1 MTRKFL
7 TILTLGSLLSCGDSD
22 DGYAGRELKQ
32 PGAENENLPVLV
44 LLPEFAFTDQ
54 TGTPFGTTELDGQV
68 WVANF
73 IFTRCVLT
81 CPTQTANLALLKEK
95 LDRHDRW
102 GEKIFLVSFSVD
114 PEYDTSGVLRSFG
127 EQYGADPSHWKF
139 LTGARE
145 DTWQLSR
152 QGFKLAVGEQ
162 QMDVGLPLFHSSM
175 LVLVD
180 RQRQVRGYYD
190 GLDDEALSKVYDD
203 LNRLTEE

>member
-7 TILTLGSLLSCGDSD
+7 TGLTFLFLLSCGDSD

-32 PGAENENLPVLV
+32 PGAEDEDLPVLV

-81 CPTQTANLALLKEK
+81 CPMQTANLALLKEK

-102 GEKIFLVSFSVD
+102 GEKISLVSFSVD
-114 PEYDTSGVLRSFG
+114 PEYDTSDVLRSFG

-145 DTWQLSR
+145 ATWQLSR
-152 QGFKLAVGEQ
+152 QGFKLPVGEQ
-162 QMDVGLPLFHSSM
+162 QMEVGLPLFHSSM

-180 RQRQVRGYYD
+180 RQRQIRGFYD
-190 GLDDEALSKVYDD
+190 GLDDAALGKVYDD
-203 LNRLTEE
+203 LNRLAEE